1 MPGCFAA
8 SKALCSAL
16 CPTRLC
22 KLWDSLLRPLCLHRN
37 WSQEAWPVQG
47 STKISTRHDFGWSKK
62 LCSLFSNRS
71 GLLIKQRG
79 KKKKKEKEKS
89 ITENKARPRGIS
101 QKERNGCVSQFW
113 CFRHT
118 GKIFSQLVY
127 CLVPCRYIIFDIYS
141 SFYTLWPR
149 IYFRSLMKNK
159 PIQRTGK

>member
-1 MPGCFAA
+1 MPP
-8 SKALCSAL
+8 SWSRRALL
-16 CPTRLC
+16 QLYVIV
-22 KLWDSLLRPLCLHRN
+22 LLFWHRF
-37 WSQEAWPVQG
+37 SP
-47 STKISTRHDFGWSKK
+47 
-62 LCSLFSNRS
+62 SLFIENQPWTTPAYSRGGPGAVGRPS
-71 GLLIKQRG
+71 GSHGGGLGGSSHQ
-79 KKKKKEKEKS
+79 KKKKEKEKEKS